1 MRQLRPLWWMHH
13 RAALTEEVAL
23 EEDFVIRSGREPVD
37 PGERMVTSLAADDL
51 LFPIQDTDAQ
61 LMWRLR
67 SQDEAALG
75 ALYDRHAAVAFGL
88 ALRMLR
94 DRAAAEEVVQDAF
107 VTLWR
112 RAAAYAPDRASVRT
126 WLLTMVRSR
135 SIDRIRHVTAK
146 ESDFA
151 LDDEPELVAVSDTW
165 RLASEG
171 MRADAVRDALGALPP
186 EQRQILEWAY
196 FGGLSQTEIAQR
208 TGIAVGTVKS
218 RTRLALERLRRLL
231 ADSVAA
237 EAPEQ

>member
-1 MRQLRPLWWMHH
+1 M
-13 RAALTEEVAL
+13 ALAKESL
-23 EEDFVIRSGREPVD
+23 IRSDSGSVE
-37 PGERMVTSLAADDL
+37 PGESMVNSLALDDL
-51 LFPIQDTDAQ
+51 VCPIEDTDAQ

-67 SQDEAALG
+67 SQDEVALG

-94 DRAAAEEVVQDAF
+94 DPAAAEEVVQDAF
-107 VTLWR
+107 VSLWR

-135 SIDRIRHVTAK
+135 SIDRLRHVTAK
-146 ESDFA
+146 ESDSA
-151 LDDEPELVAVSDTW
+151 LDDEHELVAVSDTW
-165 RLASEG
+165 RLASEA
-171 MRADAVRDALGALPP
+171 MRADAVRDALRDLPP

-196 FGGLSQTEIAQR
+196 FGGLSQTEIAER

-237 EAPEQ
+237 EAPEA

>member
-1 MRQLRPLWWMHH
+1 MVLESEQVIQPG
-13 RAALTEEVAL
+13 APPEVAG
-23 EEDFVIRSGREPVD
+23 EHMVESVAFSGV
-37 PGERMVTSLAADDL
+37 GLSGG
-51 LFPIQDTDAQ
+51 DTDAQ

-67 SQDEAALG
+67 AQDESALG
-75 ALYDRHAAVAFGL
+75 ALYDRHAGVAFGL

-94 DRAAAEEVVQDAF
+94 DHAAAEEVVQDAF
-107 VTLWR
+107 ISLWK

-135 SIDRIRHVTAK
+135 AIDRLRRVTAK
-146 ESDFA
+146 ERDSA
-151 LDDEPELVAVSDTW
+151 LDDGAELVAVSDTW

-171 MRADAVRDALGALPP
+171 MRADAVRRALIELPP

-196 FGGLSQTEIAQR
+196 FGGLSQAEIAER

-237 EAPEQ
+237 EAPEL